1 MSIKSFE
8 AAGSTDEFVTTISSE
23 LSKRELGKIV
33 SLKKDGSDL
42 LVVFSKLGTSEI
54 RFQIDVVGQGFK
66 ATLKNEKIAFAHRP
80 FRGDIE
86 AKLASI
92 LSKNGAKMGEA

>member
-8 AAGSTDEFVTTISSE
+8 AASSTDDFVKTISGE

-33 SLKKDGSDL
+33 SLKKDGADL

-54 RFQIDVVGQGFK
+54 RFQVDAVGTGFK
-66 ATLKNEKIAFAHRP
+66 ATLKNEKIAFTHRP

-86 AKLASI
+86 AKFASI
-92 LSKNGAKMGEA
+92 LTKNGAKIS